1 MVSLLGNDQFSL
13 PFTRQILADAC
24 GLSFVHLNRTAPELR
39 RGGLIEW
46 KGGLVTL
53 FRRKELARVAESTP
67 KDLQPSAGKR
77 T

>member
-1 MVSLLGNDQFSL
+1 
-13 PFTRQILADAC
+13 
-24 GLSFVHLNRTAPELR
+24 VHLNRTAQEIR

>member
-1 MVSLLGNDQFSL
+1 MISLAFRS
-13 PFTRQILADAC
+13 TRQILAEAC
-24 GLSFVHLNRTAPELR
+24 GLSFVHFNRTAQELR

-53 FRRKELARVAESTP
+53 FRRKELARVAEPTP
-67 KDLQPSAGKR
+67 KDLQPSAGKC